1 MYMICKFDVFFL
13 RHGVCVC
20 MCMWTEIIPS
30 RSFNS
35 HGVFSCKNIFIRYTY
50 IYKIGDVW
58 FCCAIFIAFQRKLGY
73 AHPFHTSIP
82 ILQFAIFRYTSC
94 VCMCMLF
101 SSLGIIFFF
110 IFSPSDIG
118 LRNNRNIR
126 AMAAIHSRLQVHH
139 TYYGNACACERACM
153 YVLVEFWLPV
163 TTIKMTLTQT

>member
-1 MYMICKFDVFFL
+1 MFDFVAQSLLLFKGNWVMLTLSTLPF
-13 RHGVCVC
+13 
-20 MCMWTEIIPS
+20 P
-30 RSFNS
+30 
-35 HGVFSCKNIFIRYTY
+35 FSN
-50 IYKIGDVW
+50 
-58 FCCAIFIAFQRKLGY
+58 
-73 AHPFHTSIP
+73 
-82 ILQFAIFRYTSC
+82 LQSSVTC
-94 VCMCMLF
+94 PVCMCMLF